1 MAKVMP
7 NPSEINV
14 GVIRIEGTNC
24 EDESAAAFSSLGCNV
39 DKVHLKQL
47 LGEVERSQRRNLM
60 DYDAL
65 YFPGGFSSGDY
76 VRAGAIFAS
85 RIKSGLKS
93 QVDEYINDGRPVLGV
108 CNGFQIL
115 VELGALPGTD
125 SGTSIVPDAVLHTND
140 SNRFEARHVHLRVE
154 SDTQSFF
161 TKNYETNQVLSIPN
175 AHAEGKLMMVPEKFE
190 ELDRNNQI
198 AFRYCSPEG
207 RLNPGYPWN
216 PNGVA
221 HDIAGITNPKGN
233 VLGMMPHPE
242 RVFHGWQHTDW
253 TSSGMNPNGPGDGR
267 PLFQGVVD
275 FLCQ

>member
-1 MAKVMP
+1 MP
-7 NPSEINV
+7 DPSEIRV

-39 DKVHLKQL
+39 EKVHLKQL
-47 LGEVERSQRRNLM
+47 LGDVEKSNCRNLM

-76 VRAGAIFAS
+76 IRAGAIFAS
-85 RIKSGLKS
+85 RVKSGLKS
-93 QVDEYINDGRPVLGV
+93 QVDEYINEGRPVLGV

-115 VELGALPGTD
+115 VEMGALPGTD
-125 SGTSIVPDAVLHTND
+125 SGTSEAPNAVLHTND
-140 SNRFEARHVHLRVE
+140 SSRFEARHVHLRVE
-154 SDTQSFF
+154 SKSQSFF
-161 TKNYETNQVLSIPN
+161 TKNYDTNQVLSVPN
-175 AHAEGKLMMVPEKFE
+175 AHAEGKLMLNQSQFE
-190 ELDRNNQI
+190 ELEKNNQI
-198 AFRYCSPEG
+198 AFRYCDKEG
-207 RLNPGYPWN
+207 ELNPGYPWN

-242 RVFHGWQHTDW
+242 RVFHGWQHADW
-253 TSSGMNPNGPGDGR
+253 TSSGMNPDGPGHGR
-267 PLFQGVVD
+267 PLFEGVVD

>member
-1 MAKVMP
+1 MP
-7 NPSEINV
+7 DPSEINV

-24 EDESAAAFSSLGCNV
+24 EDESAAAFSSLGCNAE
-39 DKVHLKQL
+39 KIHLKQL
-47 LGEVERSQRRNLM
+47 LGDVEKSKRRNLM

-85 RIKSGLKS
+85 RVKSGLQS
-93 QVDEYINDGRPVLGV
+93 QVDEYINEGRPVLGV

-115 VELGALPGTD
+115 VEMGALPGTK
-125 SGTSIVPDAVLHTND
+125 SGTSAIPDAVLHTND
-140 SNRFEARHVHLRVE
+140 SSRFEARHVHLRVE
-154 SDTQSFF
+154 SNSQSFF

-175 AHAEGKLMMVPEKFE
+175 AHAEGKLMMSQEKFE
-190 ELDRNNQI
+190 ELDKNNQI

-207 RLNPGYPWN
+207 ELNPGYPWN

-253 TSSGMNPNGPGDGR
+253 TSSGINPEGPGDGR

>member
-1 MAKVMP
+1 MP
-7 NPSEINV
+7 DPSEINV
-14 GVIRIEGTNC
+14 GVVRIEGTNC
-24 EDESAAAFSSLGCNV
+24 EDESAAAFSSLGCNAE
-39 DKVHLKQL
+39 KIHLKQL
-47 LGEVERSQRRNLM
+47 LGDVEKSKCRNLM

-85 RIKSGLKS
+85 RVKSGLQS
-93 QVDEYINDGRPVLGV
+93 QVDEYINEGRPVLGV

-115 VELGALPGTD
+115 VEMGALPGTK
-125 SGTSIVPDAVLHTND
+125 SGTSAIPDAVLHTND
-140 SNRFEARHVHLRVE
+140 SSRFEARHVHLRVE
-154 SDTQSFF
+154 SNSQSLF
-161 TKNYETNQVLSIPN
+161 TKNYETNQILSIPN
-175 AHAEGKLMMVPEKFE
+175 AHAEGKLMMSQEKFE
-190 ELDRNNQI
+190 ELDKNNQI

-207 RLNPGYPWN
+207 ELNPGYPWN

-253 TSSGMNPNGPGDGR
+253 TSSGMNPEGPGDGR

>member
-1 MAKVMP
+1 MP

-24 EDESAAAFSSLGCNV
+24 EDESAAAFSSLGCNAE
-39 DKVHLKQL
+39 KIHLKQL
-47 LGEVERSQRRNLM
+47 LGDVEKSNCRNLM

-85 RIKSGLKS
+85 RVKSGLQS
-93 QVDEYINDGRPVLGV
+93 QVDEYINEGRPVLGV

-115 VELGALPGTD
+115 VEMGALPGTE
-125 SGTSIVPDAVLHTND
+125 SGTSPIPDAVLHTND
-140 SNRFEARHVHLRVE
+140 SSRFEARHVHLRVE
-154 SDTQSFF
+154 SNSQSFF

-175 AHAEGKLMMVPEKFE
+175 AHAEGKLMMSQEKFE
-190 ELDRNNQI
+190 KLDKNNQI

-207 RLNPGYPWN
+207 ELNPGYPWN

-221 HDIAGITNPKGN
+221 HDVAGITNPRGN

-253 TSSGMNPNGPGDGR
+253 TSSGMNPEGPGDGR

>member
-1 MAKVMP
+1 MP
-7 NPSEINV
+7 DSSEIRV

-24 EDESAAAFSSLGCNV
+24 EDESAAAFSSLGCEV
-39 DKVHLKQL
+39 EKVHLKQL
-47 LGEVERSQRRNLM
+47 LGDVEKSNCRNLM

-76 VRAGAIFAS
+76 IRAGAIFAS
-85 RIKSGLKS
+85 RVKSGLKS
-93 QVDEYINDGRPVLGV
+93 QVDEYINEGRPVLGV

-115 VELGALPGTD
+115 VEMGALPGID
-125 SGTSIVPDAVLHTND
+125 SGTTEAPNAVLHTND

-154 SDTQSFF
+154 SKSQSFF
-161 TKNYETNQVLSIPN
+161 TKNYDTNQVLSVPN
-175 AHAEGKLMMVPEKFE
+175 AHAEGKLMMDQSQFE
-190 ELDRNNQI
+190 ELEKNNQI
-198 AFRYCSPEG
+198 AFRYCDKEG
-207 RLNPGYPWN
+207 QLNPGYPWN

-253 TSSGMNPNGPGDGR
+253 TSSGMNPEGPGHGR
-267 PLFQGVVD
+267 PLFEGVVD

>member
-1 MAKVMP
+1 MP
-7 NPSEINV
+7 DPSEIRV

-24 EDESAAAFSSLGCNV
+24 EDESAAAFSSLGCDV
-39 DKVHLKQL
+39 EKVHLKQL
-47 LGEVERSQRRNLM
+47 LGDVEKSNCRNLM

-76 VRAGAIFAS
+76 IRAGAIFAS
-85 RIKSGLKS
+85 RVKSGLKS
-93 QVDEYINDGRPVLGV
+93 QVDEYINEGRPVLGV

-115 VELGALPGTD
+115 VEMGALPGTD
-125 SGTSIVPDAVLHTND
+125 SGTTEAPNAVLHTND

-154 SDTQSFF
+154 SKSQSFF
-161 TKNYETNQVLSIPN
+161 TKNYDTNQVLSVPN
-175 AHAEGKLMMVPEKFE
+175 AHAEGKLMMDKSQFE
-190 ELDRNNQI
+190 ELEKNNQI
-198 AFRYCSPEG
+198 AFRYCDKDG
-207 RLNPGYPWN
+207 QLNPGYPWN

-253 TSSGMNPNGPGDGR
+253 TSSGMNPDGPGHGR
-267 PLFQGVVD
+267 PLFEGVVD

>member
-1 MAKVMP
+1 MP
-7 NPSEINV
+7 DPSEIRV

-39 DKVHLKQL
+39 EKVHLKQL
-47 LGEVERSQRRNLM
+47 LGDVEKSNCRNLM

-76 VRAGAIFAS
+76 IRAGAIFAS
-85 RIKSGLKS
+85 RVKSGLKS
-93 QVDEYINDGRPVLGV
+93 QVDEYINEGRPVLGV

-115 VELGALPGTD
+115 VEMGALPGID
-125 SGTSIVPDAVLHTND
+125 SGTTDAPNAVLHTND

-154 SDTQSFF
+154 SKSQSFF
-161 TKNYETNQVLSIPN
+161 TKNYDTNQVLSVPN
-175 AHAEGKLMMVPEKFE
+175 AHAEGKLMMDQSQFE
-190 ELDRNNQI
+190 ELEKNNQI
-198 AFRYCSPEG
+198 AFRYCDKEG
-207 RLNPGYPWN
+207 QLNPGYPWN

-253 TSSGMNPNGPGDGR
+253 TSSGMNPEGPGHGR
-267 PLFQGVVD
+267 PLFEGVVD

>member
-1 MAKVMP
+1 MP
-7 NPSEINV
+7 DPSDIRV

-24 EDESAAAFSSLGCNV
+24 EDESAAAFSSLGCNTE
-39 DKVHLKQL
+39 KIHLKQL
-47 LGEVERSQRRNLM
+47 LGDVEKSKCRNLM

-85 RIKSGLKS
+85 RVKSGLQT
-93 QVDEYINDGRPVLGV
+93 QVDEYINEGRPVLGV

-115 VELGALPGTD
+115 VELGALPGQE
-125 SGTSIVPDAVLHTND
+125 SGTTIVPDAVLHTND

-154 SDTQSFF
+154 SNSQSFF
-161 TKNYETNQVLSIPN
+161 TKNYETNQILSIPN
-175 AHAEGKLMMVPEKFE
+175 AHAEGKLMMDNEKFE
-190 ELDRNNQI
+190 ELDKNKQI

-207 RLNPGYPWN
+207 DLNPGYPWN
-216 PNGVA
+216 PNGVT

-253 TSSGMNPNGPGDGR
+253 TSSDMKPDGPGDGR

>member
-1 MAKVMP
+1 MP
-7 NPSEINV
+7 DPSEINV
-14 GVIRIEGTNC
+14 GVVRIEGTNC
-24 EDESAAAFSSLGCNV
+24 EDESAAAFSSLGCNAE
-39 DKVHLKQL
+39 KIHLKQL
-47 LGEVERSQRRNLM
+47 LGDVEKSKCRNLM

-85 RIKSGLKS
+85 RVKSGLQS
-93 QVDEYINDGRPVLGV
+93 QVDEYINEGRPVLGV

-115 VELGALPGTD
+115 VEMGALPGTK
-125 SGTSIVPDAVLHTND
+125 SGTSAIPDAVLHTND
-140 SNRFEARHVHLRVE
+140 SSRFEARHVHLRVE
-154 SDTQSFF
+154 SNSQSLF
-161 TKNYETNQVLSIPN
+161 TKNYEANQVLSIPN
-175 AHAEGKLMMVPEKFE
+175 AHAEGKLMMSQEKFE
-190 ELDRNNQI
+190 ELDKNNQI
-198 AFRYCSPEG
+198 AFKYCSPEG
-207 RLNPGYPWN
+207 ELNPGYPWN

-253 TSSGMNPNGPGDGR
+253 TSSGMNPDGPGDGR

>member
-1 MAKVMP
+1 MP
-7 NPSEINV
+7 DPSEINV
-14 GVIRIEGTNC
+14 GVVRIEGTNC
-24 EDESAAAFSSLGCNV
+24 EDESAAAFSSLGCNAE
-39 DKVHLKQL
+39 KIHLKQL
-47 LGEVERSQRRNLM
+47 LGDVEKSKCRNLM

-85 RIKSGLKS
+85 RVKSGLQS
-93 QVDEYINDGRPVLGV
+93 QVDEYINEGRPVLGV

-115 VELGALPGTD
+115 VEMGALPGTK
-125 SGTSIVPDAVLHTND
+125 SGTSAIPDAVLHTND
-140 SNRFEARHVHLRVE
+140 SSRFEARHVHLRVE
-154 SDTQSFF
+154 SNSQSLF
-161 TKNYETNQVLSIPN
+161 TKNYETNQILSIPN
-175 AHAEGKLMMVPEKFE
+175 AHAEGKLMMSQEKFE
-190 ELDRNNQI
+190 ELDKNNQI

-207 RLNPGYPWN
+207 ELNPGYPWN

-221 HDIAGITNPKGN
+221 HDIAGITNSKGN

-253 TSSGMNPNGPGDGR
+253 TSSGMNPEGPGDGR

>member
-1 MAKVMP
+1 MP
-7 NPSEINV
+7 DPSEINV
-14 GVIRIEGTNC
+14 GVVRIEGTNC
-24 EDESAAAFSSLGCNV
+24 EDESAAAFSSLGCNAE
-39 DKVHLKQL
+39 KIHLKQL
-47 LGEVERSQRRNLM
+47 LGDVEKSKCRNLM

-85 RIKSGLKS
+85 RVKSGLQS
-93 QVDEYINDGRPVLGV
+93 QVDEYINEGRPVLGV

-115 VELGALPGTD
+115 VEMGALPGTK
-125 SGTSIVPDAVLHTND
+125 SGTSAIPDAVLHTND
-140 SNRFEARHVHLRVE
+140 SSRFEARHVHLRVE
-154 SDTQSFF
+154 SNSQSLF

-175 AHAEGKLMMVPEKFE
+175 AHAEGKLMMSQEKFE
-190 ELDRNNQI
+190 ELDKNNQI

-207 RLNPGYPWN
+207 ELNPGYPWN

-253 TSSGMNPNGPGDGR
+253 TSSGMNPEGPGDGR

>member
-1 MAKVMP
+1 MP
-7 NPSEINV
+7 DPSEINV
-14 GVIRIEGTNC
+14 GVVRIEGTNC
-24 EDESAAAFSSLGCNV
+24 EDESAAAFSSLGCNAE
-39 DKVHLKQL
+39 KIHLKQL
-47 LGEVERSQRRNLM
+47 LGDVEKSKCRNLM

-85 RIKSGLKS
+85 RVKSGLQS
-93 QVDEYINDGRPVLGV
+93 QVDEYINEGRPVLGV

-115 VELGALPGTD
+115 VEMGALPGTK
-125 SGTSIVPDAVLHTND
+125 SGTSAIPDAVLHTND
-140 SNRFEARHVHLRVE
+140 SSRFEARHVHLRVE
-154 SDTQSFF
+154 SNSQSLF
-161 TKNYETNQVLSIPN
+161 TKNYETNQILSIPN
-175 AHAEGKLMMVPEKFE
+175 AHAEGKLMMSQEKFE
-190 ELDRNNQI
+190 ELDKNNQI

-207 RLNPGYPWN
+207 ELNPGYPWN

-221 HDIAGITNPKGN
+221 HDIAGITNSKGN

-253 TSSGMNPNGPGDGR
+253 TSSGINPEGPGDGR

>member
-1 MAKVMP
+1 MP
-7 NPSEINV
+7 DPSEINV
-14 GVIRIEGTNC
+14 GVVRIEGTNC
-24 EDESAAAFSSLGCNV
+24 EDESAAAFSSLGCNAE
-39 DKVHLKQL
+39 KIHLKQL
-47 LGEVERSQRRNLM
+47 LGDVEKSKCRNLM

-85 RIKSGLKS
+85 RVKSGLQS
-93 QVDEYINDGRPVLGV
+93 QVDEYINEGRPVLGV

-115 VELGALPGTD
+115 VEMGALPGTE
-125 SGTSIVPDAVLHTND
+125 SGTSSIPDAVLHTND
-140 SNRFEARHVHLRVE
+140 SSRFEARHVHLRVE
-154 SDTQSFF
+154 SNSQSFF

-175 AHAEGKLMMVPEKFE
+175 AHAEGKLMMSQEKFE
-190 ELDRNNQI
+190 ELDKNNQI

-207 RLNPGYPWN
+207 ELNSGYPWN

-221 HDIAGITNPKGN
+221 HDIAGITNSKGN

-253 TSSGMNPNGPGDGR
+253 TSSGMNPEGPGDGR

>member
-1 MAKVMP
+1 MP
-7 NPSEINV
+7 DPSEIRV

-24 EDESAAAFSSLGCNV
+24 EDESAAAFSSLGCNAE
-39 DKVHLKQL
+39 KIHLKQL
-47 LGEVERSQRRNLM
+47 LGDVEKSKCRNLM

-85 RIKSGLKS
+85 RVKSGLQS
-93 QVDEYINDGRPVLGV
+93 QVDEYINEGRPVLGV

-115 VELGALPGTD
+115 VEMGALPGTE
-125 SGTSIVPDAVLHTND
+125 SGTSSVPDAVLHTND
-140 SNRFEARHVHLRVE
+140 SSRFEARHVHLRVE
-154 SDTQSFF
+154 SNSQSFF
-161 TKNYETNQVLSIPN
+161 TQNYETNQVLSIPN
-175 AHAEGKLMMVPEKFE
+175 AHAEGKLMVSQEKFE
-190 ELDRNNQI
+190 ELDKNKQI

-207 RLNPGYPWN
+207 ELNPGYPWN

-253 TSSGMNPNGPGDGR
+253 TSSGMNPDGPGHGR
-267 PLFQGVVD
+267 PLFEGVVD

>member
-1 MAKVMP
+1 MP
-7 NPSEINV
+7 NPAEINV

-39 DKVHLKQL
+39 EKVHLKQL
-47 LGEVERSQRRNLM
+47 VGNVAKSNRRNLM
-60 DYDAL
+60 EYDAL

-85 RIKSGLKS
+85 RIKSGLQY
-93 QVDEYINDGRPVLGV
+93 QVDEYINEGRPVLGV

-115 VELGALPGTD
+115 VELGALPGTEKGI
-125 SGTSIVPDAVLHTND
+125 SGVPEAVLHTND

-154 SDTQSFF
+154 SDSQSLF
-161 TKNYETNQVLSIPN
+161 TKNYETDQVLSIPN
-175 AHAEGKLMMVPEKFE
+175 AHAEGKLMMDQEKFE
-190 ELDRNNQI
+190 ELDRNKQI

-207 RLNPGYPWN
+207 KLNPGYPWN

-253 TSSGMNPNGPGDGR
+253 TSSGINPDGPGDGR

-275 FLCQ
+275 FLCK

>member
-1 MAKVMP
+1 MP
-7 NPSEINV
+7 DPSEINV
-14 GVIRIEGTNC
+14 GVVRIEGTNC
-24 EDESAAAFSSLGCNV
+24 EDESAAAFSSLGCNSE
-39 DKVHLKQL
+39 KIHLKQL
-47 LGEVERSQRRNLM
+47 LGDVEKSKCRNLM

-85 RIKSGLKS
+85 RVKSGLQS
-93 QVDEYINDGRPVLGV
+93 QVDEYINEGRPVLGV

-115 VELGALPGTD
+115 VEMGALPGTK
-125 SGTSIVPDAVLHTND
+125 SGTSAIPDAVLHTND
-140 SNRFEARHVHLRVE
+140 SSRFEARHVHLRVE
-154 SDTQSFF
+154 SNSQSLF
-161 TKNYETNQVLSIPN
+161 TKNYETNQILSIPN
-175 AHAEGKLMMVPEKFE
+175 AHAEGKLMMSQEKFE
-190 ELDRNNQI
+190 ELDKNNQI

-207 RLNPGYPWN
+207 ELNPGYPWN

-253 TSSGMNPNGPGDGR
+253 TSSGMNPEGPGDGR

>member
-1 MAKVMP
+1 MP
-7 NPSEINV
+7 DPSEIRV

-39 DKVHLKQL
+39 EKVHLKQL
-47 LGEVERSQRRNLM
+47 LGDVEKSNCRNLM

-76 VRAGAIFAS
+76 IRAGAIFAS
-85 RIKSGLKS
+85 RVKSGLKS
-93 QVDEYINDGRPVLGV
+93 QVDEYINKGKPVLGV

-115 VELGALPGTD
+115 VEMGALPGTD
-125 SGTSIVPDAVLHTND
+125 SGTTEFPNAVLHTND
-140 SNRFEARHVHLRVE
+140 SSRFEARHVHLRVE
-154 SDTQSFF
+154 SKSQSFF
-161 TKNYETNQVLSIPN
+161 TKNYDTNQVLSVPN
-175 AHAEGKLMMVPEKFE
+175 AHAEGKLMMDQSQFE
-190 ELDRNNQI
+190 ELEKNNQI
-198 AFRYCSPEG
+198 AFRYCDKEG
-207 RLNPGYPWN
+207 QLNPGYPWN

-221 HDIAGITNPKGN
+221 HDIAGITNSKGN

-253 TSSGMNPNGPGDGR
+253 TSSGMNPDGPGHGR
-267 PLFQGVVD
+267 PLFEGVVD

>member
-1 MAKVMP
+1 MP
-7 NPSEINV
+7 DPSEINV
-14 GVIRIEGTNC
+14 GVVRIEGTNC
-24 EDESAAAFSSLGCNV
+24 EDESAAAFSSLGCNAE
-39 DKVHLKQL
+39 KIHLKQL
-47 LGEVERSQRRNLM
+47 LGDVEKSKRRNLM

-85 RIKSGLKS
+85 RVKSGLQS
-93 QVDEYINDGRPVLGV
+93 QVDEYINEGRPVLGV

-115 VELGALPGTD
+115 VEMGALPGTK
-125 SGTSIVPDAVLHTND
+125 SGTSAIPDAVLHTND
-140 SNRFEARHVHLRVE
+140 SSRFEARHVHLRVE
-154 SDTQSFF
+154 SNSQSLF
-161 TKNYETNQVLSIPN
+161 TKNYETNQILSIPN
-175 AHAEGKLMMVPEKFE
+175 AHAEGKLMMSQEKFE
-190 ELDRNNQI
+190 ELDKNNQI

-207 RLNPGYPWN
+207 ELNPGYPWN

-253 TSSGMNPNGPGDGR
+253 TSSGMNPDGPGDGR

>member
-1 MAKVMP
+1 MP
-7 NPSEINV
+7 NPAEINV

-24 EDESAAAFSSLGCNV
+24 EDESALAFSSLGCNV
-39 DKVHLKQL
+39 EKVHLKQL
-47 LGEVERSQRRNLM
+47 VGDVAKSKCRNLM
-60 DYDAL
+60 DYDAV

-85 RIKSGLKS
+85 RIKSGIQS

-115 VELGALPGTD
+115 VEMGALPGTET
-125 SGTSIVPDAVLHTND
+125 GTTGIPDAVLHTND
-140 SNRFEARHVHLRVE
+140 SSRFEARHVHLRVE
-154 SDTQSFF
+154 SDSQSIF
-161 TKNYETNQVLSIPN
+161 TKNYKTNQVLSIPN
-175 AHAEGKLMMVPEKFE
+175 AHAEGKLMMNQEKFE
-190 ELDRNNQI
+190 ELERNKQI
-198 AFRYCSPEG
+198 AFRYCSSDG
-207 RLNPGYPWN
+207 KLNPGYPWN
-216 PNGVA
+216 PNGVV

-242 RVFHGWQHTDW
+242 RVFHGWQHNDW
-253 TSSGMNPNGPGDGR
+253 TSSEINPDGPGDGR

>member
-1 MAKVMP
+1 MADSLDIK
-7 NPSEINV
+7 V
-14 GVIRIEGTNC
+14 GVLRIEGTNC
-24 EDESAAAFSSLGCNV
+24 EDESALAFSSLGCDV
-39 DKVHLKQL
+39 EKIHLKQL
-47 LGEVERSQRRNLM
+47 LGDVDKSKQRNIM

-93 QVDEYINDGRPVLGV
+93 QVHEYINEGRPVLGV

-115 VELGALPGTD
+115 VELGALPGQD
-125 SGTSIVPDAVLHTND
+125 SGISNVPEAVLHTND
-140 SNRFEARHVHLRVE
+140 SSRFEARHVHLRVE
-154 SDTQSFF
+154 SSNQSLF
-161 TKNYETNQVLSIPN
+161 TKKYKTNQVLSIPN
-175 AHAEGKLMMVPEKFE
+175 AHAEGKLMVEPEKFK
-190 ELDRNNQI
+190 ELDDNNQI

-207 RLNPGYPWN
+207 DLNPGYPWN

-242 RVFHGWQHTDW
+242 RVFHGWQHADW
-253 TSSGMNPNGPGDGR
+253 TSSGIAPDGPGDGR
-267 PLFQGVVD
+267 PLFEGVVD